1 MFDHIWIL
9 LHHRYLIFEIAKEH
23 KRKRNGRICI
33 EEITGKIL
41 NKAALEDIDA
51 TPTICKCLYT
61 KFRGRLERGRN
72 LEVECKLKW
81 LEETLKSSKPYEL
94 STFVHETNQI
104 RLIRKNQRLSVE
116 KRRLEVEFSDA
127 QAKNRKVQEDISI
140 VTASSLYWKNRFK
153 SIVRRVMEQ
162 NCSRKQEGR
171 DHFLNIQS
179 AASVE
184 LNMKGEVHSKTKM

>member
-1 MFDHIWIL
+1 M
-9 LHHRYLIFEIAKEH
+9 
-23 KRKRNGRICI
+23 
-33 EEITGKIL
+33 
-41 NKAALEDIDA
+41 
-51 TPTICKCLYT
+51 
-61 KFRGRLERGRN
+61 
-72 LEVECKLKW
+72 
-81 LEETLKSSKPYEL
+81 
-94 STFVHETNQI
+94 
-104 RLIRKNQRLSVE
+104 E